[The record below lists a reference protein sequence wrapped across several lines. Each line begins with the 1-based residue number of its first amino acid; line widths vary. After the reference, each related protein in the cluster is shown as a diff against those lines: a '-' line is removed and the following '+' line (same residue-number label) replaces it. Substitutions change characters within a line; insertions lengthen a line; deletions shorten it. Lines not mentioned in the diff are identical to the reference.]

1 MCPASLLTMGR
12 VILLLRL
19 NPFAGGIMK
28 RLWGIAA
35 AMLGLA
41 LPLLA
46 QSPNGVST
54 DQLRIIYSTLQLA
67 GFEPLALTAVQA
79 CQIRMR
85 SCARARAETT
95 GDRTGRG

>member
-1 MCPASLLTMGR
+1 MCPASLLIMGR
-12 VILLLRL
+12 VILFLRL

-41 LPLLA
+41 MPLLA

-54 DQLRIIYSTLQLA
+54 DQLRNILSNVQHA
-67 GFEPLALTAVQA
+67 GIATVAYNGSPAWQ
-79 CQIRMR
+79 
-85 SCARARAETT
+85 
-95 GDRTGRG
+95 DRDSQTQVRPRR